1 MTESE
6 HGAVMS
12 PSESMTFIRRLGHQL
27 QSTPNPHAL
36 GLAHAQVLVAD
47 ELTMLAE
54 DGLTPELL
62 LELERRVVDAVE
74 QANSA
79 FLRFDLRD
87 VDSASEW
94 NAVVLAAGSTVPGL
108 SEEASTRKLVIVIPL
123 AFSTEG
129 LDGEI
134 VFEAAKTHRA
144 VPPGKAL
151 IFPAFMVPEFS
162 VHGTGQIDALVAYAY
177 GPAFR

>member
-62 LELERRVVDAVE
+62 LELERR
-74 QANSA
+74 
-79 FLRFDLRD
+79 
-87 VDSASEW
+87 
-94 NAVVLAAGSTVPGL
+94 
-108 SEEASTRKLVIVIPL
+108 EEASTRKLVIVIPL

-134 VFEAAKTHRA
+134 VFEAAQKQRA
-144 VPPGKAL
+144 VTPGEAL

>member
-6 HGAVMS
+6 HGSVLS
-12 PSESMTFIRRLGHQL
+12 PAESMATIRRLGHQL

-36 GLAHAQVLVAD
+36 GLAHAQVLMTD
-47 ELTMLAE
+47 ELIMLAD

-62 LELERRVVDAVE
+62 LELERRVIDAVE

-87 VDSASEW
+87 IDSASEW

-129 LDGEI
+129 LDVEI
-134 VFEAAKTHRA
+134 AFEAFQKRRA
-144 VPPGKAL
+144 ITPGEAL
-151 IFPAFMVPEFS
+151 IFPAFMVPQFS
-162 VHGTGQIDALVAYAY
+162 VEGTGQIDALVTYAY
-177 GPAFR
+177 GPSFR